1 MQRTDLDTA
10 FARVAALAQARN
22 LPGVTEDSSYGTP
35 ALKVSGTTFVR
46 LDEAE
51 TLVLHCPDEQK
62 ALLMEISPEI
72 YFETPHYV
80 GHAVVLIRLG
90 AIQDEELAL
99 RLEDAW
105 RFKAPA
111 KLAAQRP
118 LTPPASD

>member
-1 MQRTDLDTA
+1 M
-10 FARVAALAQARN
+10 
-22 LPGVTEDSSYGTP
+22 
-35 ALKVSGTTFVR
+35 
-46 LDEAE
+46 
-51 TLVLHCPDEQK
+51 LHCPDEQK

-90 AIQDEELAL
+90 AIGDEELAL

-111 KLAAQRP
+111 RLAAQRP
-118 LTPPASD
+118 LTPPDETG